1 MKHGIV
7 WWIFIG
13 WWWYLC
19 IAWWL
24 YPIKWILSKKSSNR
38 DNKDVYQ
45 LKRET
50 AESIIDFLKNSGGT
64 ALQTDIKKSISK
76 KLEPY
81 ELYQNGKIKTLKDGS
96 RIRLELV

>member
-64 ALQTDIKKSISK
+64 ALPKRKNKDFERWKPHPAGTCVTNNEI
-76 KLEPY
+76 
-81 ELYQNGKIKTLKDGS
+81 IKTT
-96 RIRLELV
+96 